1 MQKSRAYDVNN
12 YVETKSKCDIVVE
25 KILEQIIHKKYKA
38 GDKLPNENMLCEEF
52 GVSRITVREAVKR
65 LSMLGLVSTQ
75 QGRGTFITKEDL
87 GTVVFPMIAPI
98 FLDGLTV
105 KQVYE
110 ARVYIESGN
119 ARLAAQNRTQE
130 DVDKL
135 WEMCTQMDQ
144 IVESCDPE
152 KFGAIDEAFHMTI
165 AQASQNAVLLGI
177 YGAFERILKFYI
189 WRVTKENMEESTR
202 MHKEIVRYIEDKDEE
217 GAGLAMEKHCE
228 NAQRV
233 VLKVQADME
242 QAGK

>member
-1 MQKSRAYDVNN
+1 MNN

-75 QGRGTFITKEDL
+75 QGRGIFITREDL

-110 ARVYIESGN
+110 ARIYIEAGN

-130 DVDKL
+130 HVDRLRKL
-135 WEMCTQMDQ
+135 CVQMDE
-144 IVESCDPE
+144 IIENNHNPE
-152 KFGAIDEAFHMTI
+152 KYGEIDEVFHMTI
-165 AQASQNAVLLGI
+165 AQASCNAVLLGI
-177 YGAFERILKFYI
+177 YGAFEKVLKFYI
-189 WRVTKENMEESTR
+189 WRVTRQDAMESTE
-202 MHKEIVRYIEDKDEE
+202 MHKDIVKCIAAKDEE
-217 GAGLAMEKHCE
+217 GAGLAMERHCK
-228 NAQRV
+228 NAQKV

-242 QAGK
+242 KGKGQTKQNL